1 MATAHIHKFVG
12 VQHKK
17 KTFERCHCIPN
28 MRLGYS
34 DILAYLEITKAA
46 ISLYAS
52 NILHNLVSDSD
63 LQVRKCLYPPHKNRR
78 PKVEREVNLEM
89 GEEIKAGGELITR
102 MY

>member
-1 MATAHIHKFVG
+1 
-12 VQHKK
+12 
-17 KTFERCHCIPN
+17 

-52 NILHNLVSDSD
+52 NLLHNLVSDSD
-63 LQVRKCLYPPHKNRR
+63 LQVRKCPYPPHKNRR